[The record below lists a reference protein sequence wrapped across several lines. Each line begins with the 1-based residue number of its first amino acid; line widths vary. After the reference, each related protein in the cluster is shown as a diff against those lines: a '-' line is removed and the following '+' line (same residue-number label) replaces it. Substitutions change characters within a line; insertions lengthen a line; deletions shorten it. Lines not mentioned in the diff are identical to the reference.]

1 MGADDGLSQETAR
14 MSSGSLWTD
23 LLGAEIRHVDAAGVP
38 TRVLLAGEG
47 KPVVLLHGR
56 GGHLETWHRNVPAL
70 AANHRVIAIDLLGHG
85 GTEPR
90 GDRYTVGELLDHVR
104 ATLDALRVGP
114 ADLVGQSLGG
124 WVAALLAERD
134 ACRVRRLVLVE
145 PAGLLS
151 ERERLSDAR
160 VRAAYDRGGQAFDK
174 PTEKAVRARF
184 AGLLVKPDLVD
195 PELVAVRMRFY
206 RPEAARAVHRA
217 VRAADNGFWLLRA
230 CRLARIGAPVLVIHG
245 ATGHLSGSVL
255 ATAMESILD
264 GRLLTVSGSRQWP
277 HYEQPDLVN
286 SAIIRFLG

>member
-1 MGADDGLSQETAR
+1 

-23 LLGAEIRHVDAAGVP
+23 LLGAEVRQVDAAGVP

-47 KPVVLLHGR
+47 PPVVLLHGR

-70 AANHRVIAIDLLGHG
+70 TASHRVIAIDLLGHG
-85 GTEPR
+85 RTEPL
-90 GDRYTVGELLDHVR
+90 GDRYTVGELLDHIR

-134 ACRVRRLVLVE
+134 DCRVRRLVLVE

-160 VRAAYDRGGQAFDK
+160 VRAAYDRGGRAFDQ
-174 PTEKAVRARF
+174 PTEKAIRARF
-184 AGLLVKPDLVD
+184 AGLLARPDLVD
-195 PELVAVRMRFY
+195 PELVAVRMRLY

-217 VRAADNGFWLLRA
+217 VRAADNEPWLLGA
-230 CRLARIGAPVLVIHG
+230 SRLARIRAPVLMIHG
-245 ATGHLSGSVL
+245 TTGHLPDSVL
-255 ATAMESILD
+255 AAAVESIAD
-264 GRLLTVSGSRQWP
+264 ARLLTVSGSRQWP
-277 HYEQPDLVN
+277 HYERPDLVN
-286 SAIIRFLG
+286 PAMIRFLD